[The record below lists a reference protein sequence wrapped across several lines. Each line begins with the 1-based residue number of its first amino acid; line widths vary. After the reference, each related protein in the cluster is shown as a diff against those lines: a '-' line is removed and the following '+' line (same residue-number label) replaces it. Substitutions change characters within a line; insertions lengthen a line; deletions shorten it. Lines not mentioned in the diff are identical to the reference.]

1 MWKKSP
7 YANEDLPHPPSRDPK
22 AFFRDALIPRWVR
35 VKTYTYW
42 PFLLRGGSQT
52 SCRRS
57 VWWLPADPERALDDP
72 QRQARFRPLRRCRAA
87 ARRGERESSAR
98 AGRSQP
104 QGGWRSSDPPPA
116 SAAQRAG
123 LAPLAQRGAKR
134 GWEARRRGREPNP
147 SLEERAAGAKAG
159 GKGSAVENAGRE
171 SVRWGGGQSQRLL
184 PEGET
189 RAEGPCPDPRG
200 SPPPPAASS
209 PLTTTDPRQP
219 LQVCYPSA
227 PTTPTSFLFYRPL
240 PCSRFPERWQGAAR
254 PPDSGRLPAA
264 AGKQPGRGRRRRS
277 QAQPRARGR
286 LALPR
291 GGPGRQKAGDLAE
304 PGKSH
309 HSNPE
314 SLSLLPG
321 GAEVGSWTPCRTA
334 EKHLTLARG
343 GPTLSQGWSAGLW
356 CNWEIAELRA
366 KAKRVKIPV
375 AQNRQFPEQVSV
387 DCLQVR

>member
-7 YANEDLPHPPSRDPK
+7 YTNEDLPHPHQGTRK
-22 AFFRDALIPRWVR
+22 LFFGMLSFPDESELKLTRTD
-35 VKTYTYW
+35 
-42 PFLLRGGSQT
+42 
-52 SCRRS
+52 
-57 VWWLPADPERALDDP
+57 
-72 QRQARFRPLRRCRAA
+72 RFCWGVE
-87 ARRGERESSAR
+87 ARRLAAGQSDDCPPTRRGHWTIPKGRPGSVRSDGAGQPRAGVSGRAPRAPGGRSRREAGAAQIRRPPPRPSAR
-98 AGRSQP
+98 ASHRSHSAARSAGGRRGAGGGSRTPPSKKQQ
-104 QGGWRSSDPPPA
+104 QGPKQGARAPPWRMLDGNLCGGAGESPSASSRRGKR
-116 SAAQRAG
+116 AQRAPARTPG
-123 LAPLAQRGAKR
+123 GPHRRLRPPLLWPPPTPGSHSKFAI
-134 GWEARRRGREPNP
+134 
-147 SLEERAAGAKAG
+147 RALPP
-159 GKGSAVENAGRE
+159 
-171 SVRWGGGQSQRLL
+171 LL
-184 PEGET
+184 P
-189 RAEGPCPDPRG
+189 P
-200 SPPPPAASS
+200 SS
-209 PLTTTDPRQP
+209 SID
-219 LQVCYPSA
+219 
-227 PTTPTSFLFYRPL
+227 PL

-291 GGPGRQKAGDLAE
+291 GGPGRQKPGDLAE
-304 PGKSH
+304 LGKSH